1 MKKLCAFL
9 VCFIIL
15 SSNVAASSA
24 KFNDIEEHWAKD
36 VIEKWQDYGYI
47 NGYPDGSFKPD
58 NPVTRGELA
67 KILSSAFDLKECQV
81 PEYSDVSEGDWYYPY
96 LEKSGQYIPVYPLVT
111 LYESNMPYHEN
122 ELQGGKGFLPSVN
135 ALRMHVAEAL
145 VEVKMQKENIV
156 IEDLSIQDIN
166 AQVQA
171 VFKDEHYLSLDA
183 MHGIVPKN
191 VERMNRYTWLAH
203 KLNIMIGDDGYFY
216 PYGYITRA
224 ELLTAIDRMTN

>member
-1 MKKLCAFL
+1 MKKLCVFL

-15 SSNVAASSA
+15 SSNVAA
-24 KFNDIEEHWAKD
+24 KGTQFNDIDGHWAED

-67 KILSSAFDLKECQV
+67 KILTSAFELKKGQV
-81 PEYSDVSEGDWYYPY
+81 PEYSDVSESDWYYPY

-111 LYESNMPYHEN
+111 LYECNLPYHEN
-122 ELQGGKGFLPSVN
+122 QLQGGKGFLPNVH

-145 VEVKMQKENIV
+145 VEVKMQKKNIV

-191 VERMNRYTWLAH
+191 VERMNRYTWLAY